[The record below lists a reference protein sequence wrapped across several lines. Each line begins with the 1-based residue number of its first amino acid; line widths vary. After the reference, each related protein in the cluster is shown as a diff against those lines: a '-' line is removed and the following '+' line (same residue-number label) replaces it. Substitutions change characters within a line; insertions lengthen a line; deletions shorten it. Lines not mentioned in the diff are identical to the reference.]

1 MTPALRTQVTAVTG
15 HASPQAPGAKP
26 PTRLSPR
33 ATSRTRMDS
42 TLATSSA
49 QWATMNGEVKLRALR
64 EADLAFLDRLSVDP
78 DAAGVFMWSGYRDVR
93 SRRKRWE
100 SDGYI
105 SADSVLLAIT
115 LAGAEGKE
123 PIGMAGWQ
131 TNPRHQ
137 PGACYEIGLTV
148 LPEHRGRG
156 LGTAAHQQL
165 VRHLF
170 RFTTAHRPEAL
181 TDAENL
187 PEQRALERAGFA
199 LEGRR
204 RQVFFQFGT
213 WRDELMYGL
222 LRSEASVSQRSRF
235 SVRAAGRSDHA
246 PAKRCLRRLRDL
258 RGLNLPDRAR
268 LTHLR
273 TATTRQRSRRRAHPR
288 RALRRHQ
295 TLPG

>member
-1 MTPALRTQVTAVTG
+1 MG
-15 HASPQAPGAKP
+15 
-26 PTRLSPR
+26 
-33 ATSRTRMDS
+33 S

-49 QWATMNGEVKLRALR
+49 QWATMNGEVTLRALHD
-64 EADLAFLDRLSVDP
+64 ADLAFLDRLSVDP

-115 LAGAEGKE
+115 LAGAEGIE
-123 PIGMAGWQ
+123 PIGFAGWQ

-137 PGACYEIGLTV
+137 AGACYEIGLTV
-148 LPEHRGRG
+148 LPEHRRRG

-165 VRHLF
+165 VSHLF
-170 RFTTAHRPEAL
+170 RFTTAHRLEAV

-204 RQVFFQFGT
+204 RQVYFQFGT

-222 LRSEASVSQRSRF
+222 LRSEAVVSQEVAF
-235 SVRAAGRSDHA
+235 
-246 PAKRCLRRLRDL
+246 P
-258 RGLNLPDRAR
+258 
-268 LTHLR
+268 
-273 TATTRQRSRRRAHPR
+273 
-288 RALRRHQ
+288 
-295 TLPG
+295 